1 MVVAGATS
9 GPRPGLRYLPLIA
22 AGRAVPMASGSEKY
36 VQTGRS
42 APAMLTV
49 RQPVTSE
56 RDDKTPTDAG
66 TDGAAAALSAA
77 VGDPSAALHG
87 RLLNVSRMATIGEM
101 ASGIAHELN
110 QPLAAILIYAR
121 ACERLLARPDADL
134 AEVRE
139 TLQQICLETTHAADI
154 IRQLRAITE
163 GERPARA
170 RLNINNLVAELD
182 DLLRTDTG
190 MHGAQLSFDLAAELP
205 PVAVDAGQVQH
216 VVLNLVHN
224 SLEALVTPPTT
235 NPCIV
240 IRTRLTAAQEVEL
253 AVLDNGPGLAAQAH
267 DRVFQPFFSTK
278 PRGTGLG
285 LAISRSIARAHGGS
299 VGYRPNPAGGA
310 CFFLLLP
317 AQPAE

>member
-1 MVVAGATS
+1 V
-9 GPRPGLRYLPLIA
+9 
-22 AGRAVPMASGSEKY
+22 
-36 VQTGRS
+36 TG
-42 APAMLTV
+42 
-49 RQPVTSE
+49 
-56 RDDKTPTDAG
+56 RDDKTPPEVGTAG
-66 TDGAAAALSAA
+66 ADALSAA

-101 ASGIAHELN
+101 AAGIAHELN

-121 ACERLLARPDADL
+121 ACERLLARPEPEL

-139 TLQQICLETTHAADI
+139 TLQQICVETTHAADI
-154 IRQLRAITE
+154 IRQLRALTE

-170 RLNINNLVAELD
+170 RVNINNLVTELD
-182 DLLRTDTG
+182 HLLRTDTG
-190 MHGAQLSFDLAAELP
+190 VHGAQLSFDLASELP

-216 VVLNLVHN
+216 VVLNFVRN
-224 SLEALVTPPTT
+224 SLEALVTPPTA

-240 IRTRLTAAQEVEL
+240 IRTQLTAAQEVEL
-253 AVLDNGPGLAAQAH
+253 AVLDNGPGLAAQAR

-278 PRGTGLG
+278 ARGTGLG

-317 AQPAE
+317 AQSAE